1 MKVIQSPLFEKKVKK
16 FKKNQKQ
23 ELDEQIHKII
33 ENPESGEA
41 KKGDLQGVFVSKFK
55 IHSVRYLLSYR
66 FSSEKLELISIGSH
80 ENYYRDLKRYLKNR

>member
-55 IHSVRYLLSYR
+55 IQSLLYLLSYR
-66 FSSEKLELISIGSH
+66 FSSEKLELISIGPH